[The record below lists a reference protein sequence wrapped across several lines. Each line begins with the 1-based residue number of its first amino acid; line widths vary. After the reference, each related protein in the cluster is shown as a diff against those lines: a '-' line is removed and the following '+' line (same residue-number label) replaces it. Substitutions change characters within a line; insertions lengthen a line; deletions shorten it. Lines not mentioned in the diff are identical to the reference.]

1 MPAGSITVYPDTPE
15 SYTVELKEGTH
26 LPIGRRADPS
36 GREKLVIPVPEV
48 SSQHAEIRHTADGWT
63 LRDSGSTNGTRLN
76 GERLTAGKEYQLQS
90 GDRIR
95 IAQIELLV
103 WLPGDPNP
111 RPLVEA
117 EQESHEKTHL
127 RIQLLNATILVAD
140 IQAFTSLMEQHAG
153 NPEIVMQAAQRV
165 FEALNE
171 EVRNTNGQLEKI
183 LGDAMMA
190 YWQEDEEK
198 PGAQAIEACQSAL
211 RLRCLVGILA
221 QNPDYWPFSSH
232 ALKVDLALA
241 TGPVAAGA
249 LGHKEANPALLGDT
263 ANLAFRIEKLIDD
276 KTPSN
281 IIVDAA
287 TYQAV
292 KHKFKFVEMGQVNVK
307 GRLRPVDVH
316 CLIDKQ
322 GLPTRE

>member
-1 MPAGSITVYPDTPE
+1 MPPGSITVYPDTAE

-48 SSQHAEIRHTADGWT
+48 SSQHAEIRHSSEGWT
-63 LRDSGSTNGTRLN
+63 IRDSGSTNGTRLN
-76 GERLTAGKEYQLQS
+76 GERLSAGKEYQLHS

-103 WLPGDPNP
+103 WLPGDAAP
-111 RPLVEA
+111 RPAVEP
-117 EQESHEKTHL
+117 EQETHEKTHL
-127 RIQLLNATILVAD
+127 RIQLLNATILVVD
-140 IQAFTSLMEQHAG
+140 IQAFTSLMEQHADS
-153 NPEIVMQAAQRV
+153 PEIVMEAAQRV
-165 FEALNE
+165 FEALSE
-171 EVRNTNGQLEKI
+171 EIKNSNGQLEKI
-183 LGDAMMA
+183 LGDAIMA
-190 YWQEDEEK
+190 YWQEDEDK
-198 PGAQAIEACQSAL
+198 PGAQAIEACSSAL
-211 RLRCLVGILA
+211 RLHCLVGILA
-221 QNPDYWPFSSH
+221 QNPDIWPFSEH

-276 KTPSN
+276 NTPSN

-292 KHKFKFVEMGQVNVK
+292 KNKFKFVEMGQVSVK
-307 GRLRPVDVH
+307 GRLRPVDLH

>member
-1 MPAGSITVYPDTPE
+1 MPAGSITVYPDTAE
-15 SYTVELKEGTH
+15 SYSIELKEGMQ
-26 LPIGRRADPS
+26 LPIGRRPDAS

-48 SSQHAEIRHTADGWT
+48 SSQHAEIRHSPEGWT
-63 LRDSGSTNGTRLN
+63 IRDSGSTNGTRLN
-76 GERLTAGKEYQLQS
+76 GERLTAGKEYPLRS

-95 IAQIELLV
+95 IAQIELLLD
-103 WLPGDPNP
+103 LPGDTNP
-111 RPLVEA
+111 RTTET
-117 EQESHEKTHL
+117 EGETHEKTHL

-140 IQAFTSLMEQHAG
+140 IQAFTTLMEQHAD
-153 NPEIVMQAAQRV
+153 NPEIVMEAAQRV
-165 FEALNE
+165 FEALNDE
-171 EVRNTNGQLEKI
+171 IRNTNGQLEKI
-183 LGDAMMA
+183 VGDAIMA
-190 YWQEDEEK
+190 YWQEDEAH
-198 PGAQAIEACQSAL
+198 PGRQAYQACLSAL

-221 QNPDYWPFSSH
+221 QNPDYWPFGGH

-249 LGHKEANPALLGDT
+249 LGHKEASPALLGDT
-263 ANLAFRIEKLIDD
+263 ANLAFRIEKLIDHT
-276 KTPSN
+276 TPSN

-292 KHKFKFVEMGQVNVK
+292 KTKFKFVEMGQVNVK

-316 CLIDKQ
+316 CLLDAA